1 MCKEVINLPIKSSKA
16 NYVSTFEPLT
26 LSSLRLYVRMRFPA
40 FLAWKIEY
48 EKPFIRY
55 QLVEE
60 MITRFQNLVI

>member
-1 MCKEVINLPIKSSKA
+1 
-16 NYVSTFEPLT
+16 
-26 LSSLRLYVRMRFPA
+26 MRTPA

-60 MITRFQNLVI
+60 MIARKKLVIESVHANEQVDGEYRPCAGLKLT